1 MPRALTLEVPYDP
14 WQHVYRPVPAR
25 SIPKLYT
32 DSNNLLLTSGVGR
45 FMLAAVKRNC
55 SVDWVAHLDEV
66 GVPIRAEARS
76 IANELA
82 AIKARYA
89 SDMRDLRQRVSEL
102 EAQVRRSWSS
112 AEIEGAKQRCAALKD
127 VQDHKSERKP

>member
-1 MPRALTLEVPYDP
+1 
-14 WQHVYRPVPAR
+14 
-25 SIPKLYT
+25 
-32 DSNNLLLTSGVGR
+32 
-45 FMLAAVKRNC
+45 MLAAVKRNC

-102 EAQVRRSWSS
+102 EAQVRRNWTE
-112 AEIEGAKQRCAALKD
+112 ADIEGAKKGYTVTRDGLSY
-127 VQDHKSERKP
+127 KSEAKL